1 MTGEEIILFKWL
13 GCLIFLFFYAVYLVK
28 MALQMRKG
36 IQTDQMAKGK
46 GRGITFCV
54 ELVLKAVTYALALAQ
69 AGSVFLSGNGVPVT
83 VRILGVALGLLGD
96 AIFLAAVYCM
106 RDSWRA
112 GIAEQEQT
120 ELITGGIYSVSR
132 NPAFLGFDLMYLG
145 LLLMFFNSVLLVL
158 SVAGIVLM
166 HLQIL
171 QEEQHLT
178 RVFGKRYQ
186 EYMAR
191 VGRYLGRKRAKC

>member
-1 MTGEEIILFKWL
+1 ML
-13 GCLIFLFFYAVYLVK
+13 FYAVYLVK

-46 GRGITFCV
+46 GRGKAFRI
-54 ELVLKAVTYALALAQ
+54 ELALKAVTYALALAQ

-145 LLLMFFNSVLLVL
+145 LLLMFFNGVLLVL